1 MVRHTSEAI
10 VNRQYQVR
18 IGQYIGDGWQIFTTN
33 AGGYIGFL
41 LLSGFINFIFNVIP
55 EVVATIIGI
64 VISWLLQAG
73 NYFVGFKIM
82 HEQRPEFES
91 FFNGFKGN
99 YFLPIILTNLV
110 SGLIINL
117 FDIPAI
123 FFFIVASLPW
133 IQSFLREVNAQAA
146 ELDPDIEK
154 LLELLEQLPPV
165 PDKLQLILVLLGLVL
180 LLVGLYFTISYTFAI
195 PLVVEHKFDFW
206 SAMETSRR
214 LISRN
219 WFSFFLFSLTILL
232 INVLGLCLCCVGLL
246 VTAPLSTCMIVAA
259 YRDIIG
265 LNPSNSH
272 YS

>member
-1 MVRHTSEAI
+1 VARHTSEAI

-18 IGQYIGDGWQIFTTN
+18 IGQYIRDGWAIFTTN
-33 AGGYIGFL
+33 AVGYIGFL
-41 LLSGFINFIFNVIP
+41 FLLIFISYISCISINM
-55 EVVATIIGI
+55 IIGI
-64 VISWLLQAG
+64 VIFWLLQAG
-73 NYFVGFKIM
+73 SYFVGFKIT
-82 HEQRPEFES
+82 HGQRPEFES

-110 SGLIINL
+110 SVLIICSFIIL
-117 FDIPAI
+117 AF
-123 FFFIVASLPW
+123 FFFIVASK
-133 IQSFLREVNAQAA
+133 VY
-146 ELDPDIEK
+146 PDMET
-154 LLELLEQLPPV
+154 LH
-165 PDKLQLILVLLGLVL
+165 KLQLILVLLLRLILVL
-180 LLVGLYFTISYTFAI
+180 LGSVFLLAGLYFAVSYTFAI

-206 SAMETSRR
+206 SAMETSRH

-246 VTAPLSTCMIVAA
+246 VTVPLSTCVIVAA

-272 YS
+272 DS